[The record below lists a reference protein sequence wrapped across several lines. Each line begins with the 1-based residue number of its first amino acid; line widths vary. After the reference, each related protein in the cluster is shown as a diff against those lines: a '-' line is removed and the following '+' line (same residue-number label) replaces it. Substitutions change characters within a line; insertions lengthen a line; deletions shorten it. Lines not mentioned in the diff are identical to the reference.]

1 MDQKVAG
8 GNELLNPEAIL
19 NQAGVGYGNIVGDLG
34 CGGMGYFTLQA
45 AKMVGDKG
53 QVYAVDVVKA
63 VLQSVETK
71 AKLEG
76 LSNIKTVWSNL
87 EIAEATKINAA
98 SLDFALLIN
107 TLFQTKEYEAIIK
120 EATRLLKKG
129 GKLVVVDW
137 KKVDTPFGP
146 KKETRVPK
154 EIIQGIAEKLGY
166 VLERSLETGP
176 YHYWLEFI
184 RKK

>member
-1 MDQKVAG
+1 MDLKVAG

-19 NQAGVGYGNIVGDLG
+19 NQAGVGYGSIVGDLG

-53 QVYAVDVVKA
+53 QVYAVDVVKT

-71 AKLEG
+71 ASLEG
-76 LSNIKTVWSNL
+76 LTNIKTIWSNL
-87 EIAEATKINAA
+87 EIAEATKINTA

-107 TLFQTKEYEAIIK
+107 VLFQTKEHESMLR

-129 GKLVVVDW
+129 GKLIVVDW
-137 KKVDTPFGP
+137 KKIDTPFGP
-146 KKETRVPK
+146 KTENRVPQ
-154 EIIQGIAEKLGY
+154 ETIINIAEKLGY
-166 VLERSLETGP
+166 TLERSMETGP

-184 RKK
+184 KKR

>member
-1 MDQKVAG
+1 MDKKTAG
-8 GNELLNPEAIL
+8 GNELLNPETIL

-45 AKMVGDKG
+45 AKAVGDKG
-53 QVYAVDVVKA
+53 QVYAVDVVKT

-71 AKLEG
+71 AKLDG
-76 LSNIKTVWSNL
+76 LTNIKTIWSDL
-87 EIAEATKINAA
+87 EVPGATKINEA

-107 TLFQTKEYEAIIK
+107 VLFQTQKHEEMIK
-120 EATRLLKKG
+120 ESVRLLKRG

-137 KKVDTPFGP
+137 KKNDTPFGP
-146 KKETRVPK
+146 KTEARVLKEKVQ
-154 EIIQGIAEKLGY
+154 EIAEKLGC

-184 RKK
+184 KK

>member
-1 MDQKVAG
+1 M
-8 GNELLNPEAIL
+8 
-19 NQAGVGYGNIVGDLG
+19 
-34 CGGMGYFTLQA
+34 
-45 AKMVGDKG
+45 
-53 QVYAVDVVKA
+53 
-63 VLQSVETK
+63 
-71 AKLEG
+71 
-76 LSNIKTVWSNL
+76 
-87 EIAEATKINAA
+87 
-98 SLDFALLIN
+98 
-107 TLFQTKEYEAIIK
+107 
-120 EATRLLKKG
+120 
-129 GKLVVVDW
+129 VVDW

>member
-1 MDQKVAG
+1 MDRKAAG

-19 NQAGVGYGNIVGDLG
+19 DQAGVGYGNIVGDLG

-53 QVYAVDVVKA
+53 QVYAVDVIKS

-76 LSNIKTVWSNL
+76 LVNIKTIWSNL
-87 EIAEATKINAA
+87 EIAGATKINEA

-107 TLFQTKEYEAIIK
+107 VLFQTKNHEAMIK
-120 EATRLLKKG
+120 EANRLLKKK

-137 KKVDTPFGP
+137 KKNDTPFGP
-146 KKETRVPK
+146 KTEDRVPLEKIK
-154 EIIQGIAEKLGY
+154 EIAEKLGY
-166 VLERSLETGP
+166 ALEKSLETGP
-176 YHYWLEFI
+176 YHYWLEFT
-184 RKK
+184 KQ